1 MCVLQ
6 LLCLA
11 LHCKKLAACSF
22 DMVAMFL
29 SVDMLGPSCQ
39 LWHCALTVWCPAF
52 PAWAHAACAQAG
64 NVLFEQYQKEID
76 ISFGLATI
84 ITAIIATLAGAWLVD
99 HLGSSIRTSMLF
111 CGISTLVGFG
121 LLEAAFAVPDTF
133 PVFLMLFSL
142 GEVACFA
149 GTAPASKPSPPFY
162 TWRCTCMLS
171 KIAGPAWSQLF

>member
-1 MCVLQ
+1 M
-6 LLCLA
+6 
-11 LHCKKLAACSF
+11 
-22 DMVAMFL
+22 
-29 SVDMLGPSCQ
+29 
-39 LWHCALTVWCPAF
+39 
-52 PAWAHAACAQAG
+52 
-64 NVLFEQYQKEID
+64 LFEQYQKEID

-149 GTAPASKPSPPFY
+149 GTAPASKRFLG
-162 TWRCTCMLS
+162 RCLAMHLYALGGSTPCWLQLS
-171 KIAGPAWSQLF
+171 